1 MPISD
6 SSPSPMRFQAQWL
19 LGPLALIVLA
29 VVLVVVFPSAPA
41 PLPIIPDVASPEP
54 VSEITTIPPD
64 QARTIALTQ
73 CAVTYDCTQ
82 SDCLEKVLTH
92 IDSAE
97 QRIQAVLRTP
107 APKIFRDHL
116 RAAIKRGVKVE
127 LILDSSLNPKF
138 FLEGATIRVKAVNN
152 FVATNFVQVDDTSV
166 LVGTNPSVYAQGN
179 DTIRVICR
187 ENERA
192 LFQSLFSRLWQ
203 NESSA
208 FSSQSNQEEIL
219 SEGEL
224 SVGGSGSGG
233 ACVIAQCP
241 ADSYT
246 CSSTTKIWQNYFCA
260 DEGCAYEILPLYFSA
275 DCGYVNPGFDAQ
287 GMPLIVITETETDE
301 RNIQNEFVQFTALQ
315 SLELSGFSLL
325 RDGVPLI
332 TFPSPFILDGSARV
346 HTGSGTNTTTSIYL
360 NSAATLWSGGGVT
373 ATLVNPLG
381 NVVAQRVFG

>member
-1 MPISD
+1 MPLSD
-6 SSPSPMRFQAQWL
+6 SSSAPMRFQMQWL
-19 LGPLALIVLA
+19 LGPAALIVLA
-29 VVLVVVFPSAPA
+29 IVLVVAFPSAPA
-41 PLPIIPDVASPEP
+41 PSAVAPDVASPEP
-54 VSEITTIPPD
+54 VSEVTTIPPD

-73 CAVTYDCTQ
+73 CAATYDCTQ
-82 SDCLEKVLTH
+82 ADCLEKVLTH
-92 IDSAE
+92 IDSAT

-138 FLEGATIRVKAVNN
+138 FLEGAVVRVKSVNN

-166 LVGTNPSVYAQGN
+166 LVGTDPAVYAQGA

-187 ENERA
+187 ENERD
-192 LFQSLFSRLWQ
+192 LFQALFSRLWQ

-208 FSSQSNQEEIL
+208 FSSQTTEEEVL
-219 SEGEL
+219 SDSEL
-224 SVGGSGSGG
+224 SISSGGSGD
-233 ACVIAQCP
+233 ACVISQCP

-246 CSSTTKIWQNYFCA
+246 CSSTTKIWQNYFCTE
-260 DEGCAYEILPLYFSA
+260 DGCAYEILPLYFSA

-301 RNIQNEFVQFTALQ
+301 RNVQNEFLEFTALQ

-325 RDGVPLI
+325 RNGVPLI
-332 TFPSPFILDGSARV
+332 TFPDPFILDGAARV
-346 HTGSGTNTTTSIYL
+346 HTGSGTNTTTAIHLASPT
-360 NSAATLWSGGGVT
+360 TLWSGETVM
-373 ATLVNPLG
+373 ATLINPLG
-381 NVVAQRVFG
+381 NVVAEREFG